1 MLIETIQNGTDLKK
15 VRENLGYS
23 QYKMAEILNVS
34 QCTISFWERST
45 SVTVRAKE
53 SIRENLSFLFKK
65 EDKREISSKVFT
77 ITRQE
82 RPWMEIVNS
91 GLFSSYLDLGFI
103 LHMGPAQGLEEMVR
117 KEIQPEGYILRRLE
131 VLKLGIRNEKEF
143 ISKLP
148 KEMLEMVISFI
159 LTNEK
164 TGDNVFRSSVHSI
177 QRNLNRILIENN
189 PRDIKEGDYFRR
201 VRINFRMTQKEM
213 AIVLE
218 LSLPDIAK
226 FEKGEIVAPECVKM
240 YRYLHNIWE
249 KDDSEELNKI
259 SNWIITKRF
268 DVLGDYLRDE
278 A

>member
-23 QYKMAEILNVS
+23 QYKMAEVLNVA

-65 EDKREISSKVFT
+65 EEKREISSKVFT
-77 ITRQE
+77 IPRQE
-82 RPWMEIVNS
+82 RPWKEVVNS

-103 LHMGPAQGLEEMVR
+103 LHMWPAQGLEEMVK

-164 TGDNVFRSSVHSI
+164 TGDNVFRSSVHYI

-226 FEKGEIVAPECVKM
+226 FEKGEISAPECVKM
-240 YRYLHNIWE
+240 YRYLHNVWE

>member
-23 QYKMAEILNVS
+23 QYKMAEVLNVS

-65 EDKREISSKVFT
+65 EEKREISSKVFT
-77 ITRQE
+77 IPRQE
-82 RPWMEIVNS
+82 RPWKEVVNS